1 MINIAAQVVADGVFI
16 TGHGLVIDEAALTGE
31 SEPLKKN
38 EERPFVRSGTQ
49 VSRVVRCSSDPQ
61 AHLCCALG
69 VAICMP
75 IFSTSRQHHL
85 LAR

>member
-1 MINIAAQVVADGVFI
+1 MINVAAQVVADGVFI

-31 SEPLKKN
+31 SQPLKKN

-49 VSRVVRCSSDPQ
+49 VSRVVRCSSAPQ

-69 VAICMP
+69 IAVCSAFFP
-75 IFSTSRQHHL
+75 TSRQHHL